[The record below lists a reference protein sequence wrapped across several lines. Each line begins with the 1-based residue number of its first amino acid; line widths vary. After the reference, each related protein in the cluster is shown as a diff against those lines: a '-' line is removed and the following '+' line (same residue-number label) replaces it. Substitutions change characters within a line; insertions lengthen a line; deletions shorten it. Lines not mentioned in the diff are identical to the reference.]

1 MATSHYLNDQ
11 FLIAMPGLKDPNFA
25 KAVTYVCQHNESG
38 ALGITINRPSDL
50 CVGDVLKQLKIDC
63 GDDQWA
69 SQPVLVG
76 GPVHQDRGFVLHAGD
91 GEWTSSFPVTSSI
104 ALTTSKDIL
113 EALADG
119 RGPDK
124 AILALGYAGWAAGQ
138 LESEMMQNSWLST
151 AASIEI
157 LFDSPLD
164 DRWQNAAADLG
175 VDIQTL
181 TGAAGHA

>member
-1 MATSHYLNDQ
+1 MATTDYLNDQ

-38 ALGITINRPSDL
+38 ALGITINRASDL
-50 CVGDVLKQLKIDC
+50 KVGDVLKQLKIECSDE
-63 GDDQWA
+63 DWA

-76 GPVHQDRGFVLHAGD
+76 GPVHQDRGFVLHRTSGD
-91 GEWTSSFPVTSSI
+91 WTSSFPVTSTI

-113 EALADG
+113 EALAAG

-124 AILALGYAGWAAGQ
+124 AILALGYAGWAPGQ
-138 LESEMMQNSWLST
+138 LESEILQNSWLST
-151 AASIEI
+151 QADVEI

-164 DRWQNAAADLG
+164 DRWQRAAAGLG
-175 VDIQTL
+175 IDIHTL